1 MASWWSLLH
10 PMVVEGIVRQL
21 GVLRLLAGQIAEGE
35 LAERLGV
42 MRRKH
47 QAEVIDAR
55 RRSSIPPRGRW
66 PNRVVGRLSDSF

>member
-1 MASWWSLLH
+1 
-10 PMVVEGIVRQL
+10 MVVEGIVRQL

-55 RRSSIPPRGRW
+55 RRSSIPPRR
-66 PNRVVGRLSDSF
+66 R